1 VFSDKIKVHAAP
13 LYHGGHVFVID
24 NALADPDALI
34 QFAVRA
40 RAAFG
45 RSALA
50 AQPGHELHLTDS
62 INSKFDN
69 FFRVHLRQFYDAR
82 RTLGCNTRLTMTTL
96 KPRELQPTQWLPQ
109 RYDQSVAEGESIVA
123 CALYLFRDESL
134 GGIGFY
140 EPQRSEPETTQ
151 LIHDCN
157 ALNNVDIERK
167 YRLARG
173 YCTTS
178 NEYFK
183 LVRIVPAKFNRLVF
197 YDGAAFHASHIVTG
211 ENLSDSPLTAR
222 LTLNGFFH
230 CKRNAG
236 RFANRWTS

>member
-1 VFSDKIKVHAAP
+1 VFSDNIKVQAAP
-13 LYHGGHVFVID
+13 LYGGGHAFVID
-24 NALADPDALI
+24 NALADPQSMI
-34 QFAVRA
+34 QFATRA
-40 RAAFG
+40 RTAFA

-50 AQPGHELHLTDS
+50 AQPGLELQLTDS

-82 RTLGCNTRLTMTTL
+82 RTLGCNTRLTMTTV
-96 KPRELQPTQWLPQ
+96 KPDDLQPIQWLPH
-109 RYDQSVAEGESIVA
+109 RYDHAVGEGESIVA
-123 CALYLFRDESL
+123 CTLYLFRDESL

-140 EPQRSEPETTQ
+140 EPQRSQRETMQ
-151 LIHDCN
+151 LVQDCSE
-157 ALNNVDIERK
+157 LNSIDLERK

-183 LVRIVPAKFNRLVF
+183 LIRVVPPKFNRLVF
-197 YDGAAFHASHIVTG
+197 YDGAAFHASHIVAG
-211 ENLSDSPLTAR
+211 EKLSDSPLTAR